1 MKKALLALVLLVT
14 SVAVSGCIVA
24 PYGYGYGYGRPR
36 PGYCYY
42 HGCY

>member
-1 MKKALLALVLLVT
+1 MKKAVLALVLLAT

-24 PYGYGYGYGRPR
+24 PYGYYGHPR

-42 HGCY
+42 HPYRC